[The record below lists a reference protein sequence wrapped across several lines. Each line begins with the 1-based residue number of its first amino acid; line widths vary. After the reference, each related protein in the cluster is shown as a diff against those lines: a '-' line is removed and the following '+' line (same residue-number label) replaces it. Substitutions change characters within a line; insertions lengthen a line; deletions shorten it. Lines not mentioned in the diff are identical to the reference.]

1 MACSPAEVKKKCTE
15 LLFKWEAYATSPSF
29 ESFVEFAVSLS
40 SFSEFLQGKNL
51 SGLHRM
57 SHSLEQ
63 QVLALFD
70 DADKHQIK
78 PGTLNELHSRIEGLS
93 ERVAQFIDSNSRSIE
108 QRRAL
113 HETGTSSDLT
123 PTHRVWF
130 IGNSSSQWRTL
141 MTQLEYFSIQAEVY
155 PWQSVPTKAE
165 EPSIVMLDTQGMT
178 PEDACEHI
186 KAMRARFSAS
196 KLIAYKYPSDFNNL
210 KAALRAGCDF
220 CFADPAPHSVIL
232 AKIIELCSKEE
243 ESPYRVLVVEDSL
256 TASKSIQRTLRQSGI
271 ESLAVMNPIEV
282 LNGLRSFQ
290 PDLILMD
297 MYMPDCT
304 GVEATRVIRQH
315 AEFLSTPVIY
325 LSGDGDMALQV
336 DALRLGG
343 DHFLTKPFNPVFLNA
358 VVKSK
363 IERYRTLRRSMLH
376 DGLTGLLNH
385 RTAKERLATA
395 VSVASSS
402 NGPLAVAMIDIDH
415 FKSVNDK
422 YGHPM
427 GDEVI
432 RNLAWLLKQRLR
444 KTDLVGR
451 YGGEEFLVILP
462 GSDADQ
468 AFEILDRIRR
478 DFSLI
483 RYAFEDT
490 WFDATFSAGVSQFF
504 AQTSAEAMIKDADEA
519 LYDAKQSGRNCVI
532 TRGYA

>member
-1 MACSPAEVKKKCTE
+1 MSFPPAELKKKSDE
-15 LLFKWEAYATSPSF
+15 LHLKWGTYIASPSF
-29 ESFVEFAVSLS
+29 ELFVEFAVSLS
-40 SFSEFLQGKNL
+40 SFSEFLQGKGL
-51 SGLHRM
+51 SGLHQL
-57 SHSLEQ
+57 SHRLEQ

-70 DADKHQIK
+70 AADRRPI
-78 PGTLNELHSRIEGLS
+78 PPATLDDLRSQIEGLA
-93 ERVAQFIDSNSRSIE
+93 ERVSRFIGSNSRPIE
-108 QRRAL
+108 LRRACN
-113 HETGTSSDLT
+113 ESGISSDLT

-130 IGNSSSQWRTL
+130 VGNTASQWHAL

-165 EPSIVMLDTQGMT
+165 EPSIVLLDTQGM
-178 PEDACEHI
+178 PLEEACEQI
-186 KAMRARFSAS
+186 KAMRTRFAAS
-196 KLIAYKYPSDFNNL
+196 KLIAYRFQADFNSI
-210 KAALRAGCDF
+210 KAALKAGCDY
-220 CFADPAPHSVIL
+220 CFADATPQTLIL
-232 AKIIELCSKEE
+232 AKIIELCSNEE
-243 ESPYRVLVVEDSL
+243 EAPYRVLVVEDSL
-256 TASKSIQRTLRQSGI
+256 TASKSIQRTLSQSGI
-271 ESLAVMNPIEV
+271 ESFAVMNPAEV
-282 LNGLRSFQ
+282 LAGLRSFQ

-363 IERYRTLRRSMLH
+363 IERYRTLRHSMLH

-395 VSVASSS
+395 VNAARIK
-402 NGPLAVAMIDIDH
+402 NGLLAVAMIDVDH
-415 FKSVNDK
+415 FKTVNDK

-427 GDEVI
+427 GDQVL
-432 RNLAWLLKQRLR
+432 RSLAWLLKQRLR

-462 GSDADQ
+462 GSTADQ

-483 RYAFEDT
+483 KYSFADT
-490 WFDATFSAGVSQFF
+490 WFDTTFSAGVSQFP
-504 AQTSAEAMIKDADEA
+504 AMTSAEALIKDADEA
-519 LYDAKQSGRNCVI
+519 LYDAKQGGRNCVI
-532 TRGYA
+532 TRG